1 LRWLEKMAPENLDR
15 MRDRT
20 IDDFSVQ
27 WTKYTEDAGYHGSA
41 AWVQDLLGDLFQLS
55 ELKGKRVADI
65 GSGIGRIVN
74 IILDAGA
81 AHVIA
86 VEPSRGF
93 DALRRNTAPR
103 VDRITYLNAPG
114 DALPADADIDYCLSI
129 QVLHHIPDPH
139 PVVKAAYRALRP
151 GGRMVIWLYGKE
163 GNASYL
169 VAVGSLRKV
178 TVHLPRWALVAVS
191 QLLLWA
197 TDIYGALCRIFPLPL
212 RDYMLNSFSKFTR
225 QSRRLVIFDQLN
237 PAWAKYYTR
246 DEAHAL
252 LADAGFVDVRLS
264 HHRGYSWAVIG
275 AKPGG

>member
-1 LRWLEKMAPENLDR
+1 MKPEDLDQ

-27 WTKYTEDAGYHGSA
+27 WTKYTKDAGYHGSA
-41 AWVQDLLGDLFQLS
+41 AWVQDLLGDLIQLP
-55 ELKGKRVADI
+55 ELKAKRVADI
-65 GSGIGRIVN
+65 GSGVGRIVN

-93 DALRRNTAPR
+93 EALKRNTAARADR
-103 VDRITYLNAPG
+103 VTYINAPG
-114 DALPADADIDYCLSI
+114 DALPKDSDIDYCLSI

-139 PVVKAAYRALRP
+139 PVVRAAFEALRP

-163 GNASYL
+163 GNESYL
-169 VAVGSLRKV
+169 IWVEPLRKI
-178 TVHLPRWALVAVS
+178 TVHLPHWALVTVS

-197 TDIYGALCRIFPLPL
+197 TDLYGALCRILPLPL
-212 RDYMLNSFSKFTR
+212 RDYMLNSFLKFTR
-225 QSRRLVIFDQLN
+225 ERRRLVIYDQLN
-237 PAWAKYYTR
+237 PAWAKYYAR

-252 LADAGFVDVRLS
+252 LAGAGFVDVRLS
-264 HHRGYSWAVIG
+264 HHRGYGWAVIG
-275 AKPGG
+275 TKPGG